1 MVAPAMKLGI
11 VQETSAAERRVAA
24 SPAVIARWVKGGW
37 QVVVERGAGAEASY
51 PDAQYEAAGA
61 TVVDRKTAWQSD
73 IVLKLR
79 PPLIHDDGSCE
90 TDQMR
95 EGATLISYIL
105 PAENAKLLE
114 KLAAR
119 KLTVL
124 AMDQVPRISR
134 AQKMDALSSM
144 ANISGYRAVVEA
156 ANRFGS
162 FFTGQF
168 TAAGKVPPAKV
179 LIIGG
184 GVAGLAALGAA
195 KGLGAIV
202 RAFDV
207 RAAVEEQV
215 KSLGGEFLTVTIKES
230 GEGQGG
236 YAKEMSKEFLDAEY
250 ALFRAQAKEVDI
262 VITTALIPGRPAP
275 KLWFTDMVELMKPGS
290 VIVDLAAERG
300 GNCELTQPGEVVV
313 HKGVT
318 IVGYTDLASRMAHVA
333 SDLYGTNLLH
343 FLDEMG
349 GAQNHKVDHDNDAI
363 RPALVLEGGEKRWP
377 PPPPRPA
384 EPRPAIAAVPSAP
397 SAKPSAPAAKPAAP
411 AAPAAEKRSHGHGHA
426 PEAPSRRS
434 GILMSVIGLV
444 LACVWI
450 YLRFGRG
457 DANTV
462 ASGASTA
469 LLQHLTVF
477 VMAVFV
483 GFQVVWNVTPA
494 LHTPLMSVTNAISGI
509 IVVGGLLGSTG
520 NLGTSVGVAL
530 VATLFA
536 TINIAGGFLV
546 TRRMLAMFRK

>member
-1 MVAPAMKLGI
+1 MKLGI
-11 VQETSAAERRVAA
+11 VKEIRAEERRVAA
-24 SPAVIARWVKGGW
+24 SPQVVAKWVKGGW
-37 QVVVERGAGAEASY
+37 HVQVERGAGDIASF

-61 TVVDRKTAWQSD
+61 QLVDRATAWTAD
-73 IVLKLR
+73 IVVKLR
-79 PPLIHDDGSCE
+79 PPVLNDDGTSE
-90 TDQMR
+90 ADQMR
-95 EGATLISYIL
+95 EGATLVSYIF
-105 PAENAKLLE
+105 PAENPALVDR
-114 KLAAR
+114 LATK

-144 ANISGYRAVVEA
+144 ANIAGYRAVIEA

-162 FFTGQF
+162 FFTGQI
-168 TAAGKVPPAKV
+168 TAAGKVHPAKV
-179 LIIGG
+179 LIIGA

-195 KGLGAIV
+195 RGLGAIV

-207 RAAVEEQV
+207 RAAVEDQV

-230 GEGQGG
+230 GDGAGG

-262 VITTALIPGRPAP
+262 VITTALIPGKPAP

-290 VIVDLAAERG
+290 VIVDLAAEKG
-300 GNCELTQPGEVVV
+300 GNCDLTKPGEVIV
-313 HKGVT
+313 HNGVT
-318 IVGYTDLASRMAHVA
+318 IIGYPDLASRMPRVA

-349 GAQNHKVDHDNDAI
+349 GAAGHKIDHENDAV
-363 RPALVLEGGEKRWP
+363 RPALVLEAGEKRWP
-377 PPPPRPA
+377 APPMKKAEVSPPKPPPEAAAPPVDAGPFRSPPAPTPAKSHGPAVRPPSRTVGMVMA
-384 EPRPAIAAVPSAP
+384 GVGLVAAIAF
-397 SAKPSAPAAKPAAP
+397 
-411 AAPAAEKRSHGHGHA
+411 
-426 PEAPSRRS
+426 
-434 GILMSVIGLV
+434 L
-444 LACVWI
+444 
-450 YLRFGRG
+450 YLRYGMA
-457 DANTV
+457 DAM
-462 ASGASTA
+462 ASDTTRA

-483 GFQVVWNVTPA
+483 GMQVVWNVAPA

-509 IVVGGLLGSTG
+509 IVVGGLLGARTDGALHGST
-520 NLGTSVGVAL
+520 LVA
-530 VATLFA
+530 VAATLFA